1 MFNPVCVCG
10 HKEHWHNA
18 TGCEG
23 LHDAGCSGCSGFEE
37 SEDSRSRNPR
47 TAEASAPLR
56 ELGELVLSCWDGNTG
71 GWHACDKAEWDA
83 CSDRELVGSGPA
95 WRVTLGRLFVDDHMG
110 RDLPA
115 GIVVARNKRTYTL
128 LMTVDD
134 IRELYSDA
142 SHYGDGGMDEWYE
155 RENRDVVQAARRVMA
170 GLEKQVAEHIR

>member
-1 MFNPVCVCG
+1 M
-10 HKEHWHNA
+10 
-18 TGCEG
+18 
-23 LHDAGCSGCSGFEE
+23 S
-37 SEDSRSRNPR
+37 
-47 TAEASAPLR
+47 
-56 ELGELVLSCWDGNTG
+56 ELVHVYWVGNTG
-71 GWHACDKAEWDA
+71 GWHACTESEWFDLRV
-83 CSDRELVGSGPA
+83 DFGEPISGYKMPA
-95 WRVTLGRLFVDDHMG
+95 YSVTLGRLFVDDHMG

-142 SHYGDGGMDEWYE
+142 RHYGDGGMDEWYE

>member
-1 MFNPVCVCG
+1 
-10 HKEHWHNA
+10 
-18 TGCEG
+18 
-23 LHDAGCSGCSGFEE
+23 
-37 SEDSRSRNPR
+37 
-47 TAEASAPLR
+47 
-56 ELGELVLSCWDGNTG
+56 
-71 GWHACDKAEWDA
+71 
-83 CSDRELVGSGPA
+83 
-95 WRVTLGRLFVDDHMG
+95 MG